1 MGGRRGLIRGS
12 RPAARRIA
20 LVLAIVGSSIAIA
33 IFVFK
38 MVEGAGEADKYG
50 RIDLPGSGQIELPEG
65 RVALYYEE
73 HVTLNENDSLD
84 LPSGLRVVARRENEV
99 VRSQKT
105 VQNAV
110 NTSGRSLREFAKL
123 EIPRAGR
130 WKVTAR
136 SSSQGSHDPGVTF
149 GRGQLEGIGETAVLV
164 GGIEAGS
171 LLLALLVLLMGR
183 RGYEGERSSF
193 PVPPSSPAAAFPSTF
208 GAGAPGV
215 PGASASPGA
224 PVSASPGAP
233 ASPTPTSGD
242 PLEAQ
247 LRELERQHQAGALSD
262 EDYAARRR
270 AALDSAFGR

>member
-1 MGGRRGLIRGS
+1 M
-12 RPAARRIA
+12 
-20 LVLAIVGSSIAIA
+20 LAIVGSTIALA
-33 IFVFK
+33 IFIFK

-73 HVTLNENDSLD
+73 RVTLSENDSLD

-110 NTSGRSLREFAKL
+110 NTTGRSLREFAKL

-136 SSSQGSHDPGVTF
+136 SSSRGSNNPGVTL
-149 GRGQLEGIGETAVLV
+149 GRGQLEGIGGTAVLV

-208 GAGAPGV
+208 GPGAPGM
-215 PGASASPGA
+215 PGASGGPASPAGSASPGA
-224 PVSASPGAP
+224 T
-233 ASPTPTSGD
+233 ASPTPAAAAPASGD
-242 PLEAQ
+242 PLEVQ

-262 EDYAARRR
+262 EDYAARRK